1 MPEQSV
7 AVPQVPK
14 ASTKSKDA
22 STDVSLPE
30 GIKWK
35 IYNELQDLERRD
47 QLGVKFLMLEQ
58 GMRIA
63 F

>member
-30 GIKWK
+30 GIKLK

-47 QLGVKFLMLEQ
+47 QLGVKYLMLEQ